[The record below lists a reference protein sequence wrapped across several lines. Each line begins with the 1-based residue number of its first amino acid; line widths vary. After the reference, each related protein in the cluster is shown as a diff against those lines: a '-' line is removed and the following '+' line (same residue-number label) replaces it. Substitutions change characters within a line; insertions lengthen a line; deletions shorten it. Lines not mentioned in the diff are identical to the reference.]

1 MISQR
6 TLRPESFINP
16 PLPVYATL
24 PAVWLQQRAAA
35 LGLLRGRA
43 ADPLLA
49 GRLLSALAG
58 ALAVLLLGR
67 AALRAHPALSF
78 WPALL
83 LAVAPG
89 FVNLCHFATP
99 ESWLMLG
106 AAATLAVALAHLRGR
121 APAWAVGLVLGL
133 TVSTKHTA
141 LALLAP
147 CLAAVWMAPVPAGDE
162 RRRRLGPAAA
172 LALGAGMLAIAV
184 ALYGGA
190 GAALAA
196 HLRLRDPRLLPL
208 ESALAFARAA
218 AGAAALGGA
227 LLVALGA
234 LALRGPAWARAG
246 ARPELA
252 VLLLMAAAGFVV
264 GTPHALLDPPAVLSG
279 LAFNYE
285 TRLQYKGLT
294 GAATSF
300 GPYALLLSDALTAPL
315 LAAVLAGLVIALA
328 RAARREAA
336 SLVVALAALAP
347 YLLVASSGHQALR
360 FLAPLLPAAAWLGAL
375 ALAAPAHPRA
385 RRLLRV
391 LVAGRAALASV
402 LVVRLFFVDS
412 RLQAQRWLRN
422 AVAPGETIDLIANS
436 PGYAPAAP
444 PGVALRVVP
453 TLSREMA
460 PADRFREA
468 AAGYAV
474 DGASW
479 LVLTASYYQRFL
491 DHPDQRPER
500 TAFFNHLLEGR
511 GGYEVAA
518 RFRQRGWLRP
528 PAEFVDPEIV
538 VLRKRG
544 SGSGP

>member
-1 MISQR
+1 MISER

-16 PLPVYATL
+16 SLPLYATL

-35 LGLLRGRA
+35 LGLLHGRA

-58 ALAVLLLGR
+58 ALAVLVLGR
-67 AALRAHPALSF
+67 AALRVHPALSF

-106 AAATLAVALAHLRGR
+106 AAATLATALAHLRGR
-121 APAWAVGLVLGL
+121 APAWSLGLVLGL
-133 TVSTKHTA
+133 TLSTKHTA

-147 CLAAVWMAPVPAGDE
+147 AAAAVWLAPLDAADA
-162 RRRRLGPAAA
+162 RRRRLGLLATVALGVAA
-172 LALGAGMLAIAV
+172 LAVGLA
-184 ALYGGA
+184 LHGGA
-190 GAALAA
+190 GDALAA

-208 ESALAFARAA
+208 ESARAFVRAAARASALGGVLMAVLAGLTLRGPSWARAA
-218 AGAAALGGA
+218 
-227 LLVALGA
+227 
-234 LALRGPAWARAG
+234 

-252 VLLLMAAAGFVV
+252 ALLLTAAAGFVI
-264 GTPHALLDPPAVLSG
+264 GTPYALLDPPAVLSG
-279 LAFNYE
+279 MAFNYE
-285 TRLQYKGLT
+285 TRLQYKGLS

-300 GPYALLLSDALTAPL
+300 GPYLLLLADALTAPL
-315 LAAVLAGLVIALA
+315 LAAVLIGLLVAVA
-328 RAARREAA
+328 RAARRDAPA
-336 SLVVALAALAP
+336 LVVALAALSP
-347 YLLVASSGHQALR
+347 YLLVAGSGHQALR

-385 RRLLRV
+385 RRLLRA

-402 LVVRLFFVDS
+402 LVVRLFFVDA
-412 RLQAQRWLRN
+412 RLQAARWLRQ

-444 PGVALRVVP
+444 PGVEMRVVP

-460 PADRFREA
+460 PPDRFLEA
-468 AAGYAV
+468 AARYPQ
-474 DGASW
+474 DGAPW
-479 LVLTASYYQRFL
+479 LVLTASYYERFL
-491 DHPDQRPER
+491 DHPEQRPER
-500 TAFFNHLLEGR
+500 AAFFTRLLDGR
-511 GGYEVAA
+511 GGYQEVA

-528 PAEFVDPEIV
+528 PAEFLDPEIV

-544 SGSGP
+544 NAP